1 MTHTTV
7 ATYGDI
13 AHVALNARGADVQ
26 EVDRAT
32 GLSVLAAMR
41 YSAEVSD
48 EVNVI
53 RDDDGVPFCIY
64 GCATNPEDASQ
75 GVPWMIAT
83 DRLKRNRK
91 FFHWVAVNWH
101 HHLLSRYERL
111 ANYADADN
119 TQSLRWLASLGYT
132 IDPPVIN
139 ERGFPIRRFH
149 QCAS

>member
-7 ATYGDI
+7 ATWGDI

-26 EVDRAT
+26 EVYRAT
-32 GLSVLAAMR
+32 GLSVLSAMR

-53 RDDDGVPFCIY
+53 RDNDCVPFCIY
-64 GCATNPEDASQ
+64 GCASDPEVE
-75 GVPWMIAT
+75 GGGIPWMIAT
-83 DRLKRNRK
+83 DRLKKNRRY
-91 FFHWVAVNWH
+91 FHWVAVNWH
-101 HHLLSRYERL
+101 KHLLKEYTSL
-111 ANYADADN
+111 ANYADDEN
-119 TQSLRWLASLGYT
+119 TQSLRWLASLGYI